1 MYRDDSFFSLGLV
14 EAALLLAV
22 SGAMVWGLLMLARR
36 LCARGGPGRRLAW
49 AGGLF
54 WLFLWFS
61 PQVYYAFYQLIFA
74 GLPVQVVIAWPPGA
88 ETVLRRLTFTGPATL
103 AAHAQGVLGWAL
115 LVLAARPQWFG
126 RVV

>member
-22 SGAMVWGLLMLARR
+22 SGLMVWGLLLLARR
-36 LCARGGPGRRLAW
+36 LCVRGGLVRRLLW

-54 WLFLWFS
+54 WLFLWLS
-61 PQVYYAFYQLIFA
+61 PQVYYLFYQLIFA
-74 GLPVQVVIAWPPGA
+74 GLPVQIVITWPPGA

-103 AAHAQGVLGWAL
+103 SAHGQGLLGWAL

-126 RVV
+126 RLV